1 MLEQCCLMP
10 GLFVVCSMR
19 SRISVYTIKLYRAI
33 SVFFIVIFLRATSS
47 CLCSLLSSL
56 TSFTFD
62 VVKVLVASLCSL
74 LCIWCLSSY
83 NVPSRL
89 VLAICVI
96 YRWFPLLGHKS
107 HPSSL
112 RIHSDCVLSHS
123 NWEGGWEY
131 ERRSHPGFHGS
142 LHRAKLNCFRVGLE
156 VPQQGSASRSHC
168 PWLYSGATFS
178 MAQYQ
183 VSESSAKNAFPTG
196 SGAVLMPAAW
206 WREDWGE
213 GGLLSQRAGRERN
226 GLEAQTDPGK
236 HGDFPPENW
245 HFTRRS
251 SGLLGEDI
259 AVSILAAGSFGSQ
272 V

>member
-1 MLEQCCLMP
+1 ML
-10 GLFVVCSMR
+10 S
-19 SRISVYTIKLYRAI
+19 K
-33 SVFFIVIFLRATSS
+33 
-47 CLCSLLSSL
+47 
-56 TSFTFD
+56 SF
-62 VVKVLVASLCSL
+62 VASLRSL

-123 NWEGGWEY
+123 NWEGRWEY
-131 ERRSHPGFHGS
+131 ERRSHPSFHGS

-156 VPQQGSASRSHC
+156 VPQQGSASHSHC

-178 MAQYQ
+178 MAWYQ